1 MAIGAMRCAANHH
14 HPIPEHAETEDSS
27 FSVVLARIFRLKVGR
42 LEDEPRVL
50 KIKLPFGESL
60 GALRRIAGDGH
71 KVFVSRTTTVAGK
84 DVCRSGSRLTRGGSF
99 MALVG
104 IGDT

>member
-1 MAIGAMRCAANHH
+1 MAIRATRCVANHH

-42 LEDEPRVL
+42 LEDAPRVL
-50 KIKLPFGESL
+50 KIKLPFGKCL
-60 GALRRIAGDGH
+60 GALRRIVGDGH
-71 KVFVSRTTTVAGK
+71 KVIVSTTTVAGK
-84 DVCRSGSRLTRGGSF
+84 DVCRSESGLNRGGSF